1 MSSKQAT
8 ENEKYNE
15 LGNKK
20 SFDRFYIE
28 KLGRFARQETR
39 EVV

>member
-1 MSSKQAT
+1 MGSSKQAT

-20 SFDRFYIE
+20 SFDRFYIARLAASLAK
-28 KLGRFARQETR
+28 KLVR
-39 EVV
+39 